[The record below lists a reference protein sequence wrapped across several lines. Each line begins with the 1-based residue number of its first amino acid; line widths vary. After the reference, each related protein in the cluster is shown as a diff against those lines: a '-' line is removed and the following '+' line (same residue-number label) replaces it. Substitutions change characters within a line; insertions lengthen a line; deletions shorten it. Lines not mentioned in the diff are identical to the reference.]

1 MNIEV
6 LFQAKQELIEAV
18 EYYELQQEGLG
29 LRFWEEV
36 DRHIDWIAR
45 YPETPPPGPGGY
57 RRVNLRV
64 FPYFIPYIVFDRV
77 WILAIAHGHAQPN
90 YFINRFSLR

>member
-6 LFQAKQELIEAV
+6 LSQAKQELIGAV
-18 EYYELQQEGLG
+18 EYYELQEEGLG
-29 LRFWEEV
+29 VRLWEEV

-45 YPETPPPGPGGY
+45 YPEIPPVRAGGY

-64 FPYFIPYIVFDRV
+64 FPYYIL
-77 WILAIAHGHAQPN
+77 ILSVGSHLDSGRSPRTRNAKL
-90 YFINRFSLR
+90 LRE